1 VKEEAVQGDPN
12 SAEGGSPYLPSE
24 MTGLKKRLSQRK
36 FEAAYHVWKRA
47 IRKHSSGETLSRI
60 LEVGCGPGNFALCL
74 EKWFP
79 DSQVM
84 ALDLED
90 DLIRFASRRVHSAH
104 FVRASSEKIP
114 LHAHSVDV
122 VSALQVIEHFSTPED
137 FLAEVARILRPGG
150 LLLLSTPNPQG
161 LGARLQGENWQ
172 GIRDDHISLRSPAQ
186 WQAALGEEGFE
197 RLSEGTTLFNG
208 VPVLGRFPISLPF
221 QVVQAAA
228 GWFPWRWG
236 ESYMAVARSS
246 G

>member
-1 VKEEAVQGDPN
+1 MQGDPN

-24 MTGLKKRLSQRK
+24 MSGLKKRLSQRK

-79 DSQVM
+79 GSQVM

-90 DLIRFASRRVHSAH
+90 DLIRFASRRVQSGD

-114 LHAHSVDV
+114 LRAHSVDV
-122 VSALQVIEHFSTPED
+122 VSALQVIEHFSTPEN

-150 LLLLSTPNPQG
+150 LLLLSTPNPHG